1 VFHDKY
7 IVISGK
13 NTHFNGIVYLFNKIV
28 TNSYFS
34 KQILLNIFFKHNKKK
49 FLPMFFLSE
58 KTRLPMMY
66 MYDAVNATLQLMQ
79 TDSENVKNR
88 TGYNLAAISFTP

>member
-1 VFHDKY
+1 
-7 IVISGK
+7 
-13 NTHFNGIVYLFNKIV
+13 
-28 TNSYFS
+28 
-34 KQILLNIFFKHNKKK
+34 
-49 FLPMFFLSE
+49 MFFLSE